1 MGVGVEVGAELPPCS
16 FKKVETPLTSIQNPD
31 VGVMPGRECMTT
43 TLRSEYTEVGKFGA
57 ET

>member
-1 MGVGVEVGAELPPCS
+1 MGVEVGAELPPCS